1 VPSSE
6 PNTISACLVRWLMY
20 ANRSVVD
27 VLILHAY
34 VARVRWLMRQCCTR
48 RGAPLPSHLAPILC
62 RMRRRQR
69 RRESTAC
76 NSKSPKVHR
85 RESCLAT
92 AQIKPVSLPGPLEAR
107 AEFFAFRIS
116 ATAFPLPPLS
126 PHLALGVRRC
136 SAIALRL
143 GGCLCSLDDHLQV
156 LSLTTRLN
164 SRHQR
169 VHVLQG

>member
-1 VPSSE
+1 MPRSV
-6 PNTISACLVRWLMY
+6 IDDVDH
-20 ANRSVVD
+20 SVVD
-27 VLILHAY
+27 ALILYAY
-34 VARVRWLMRQCCTR
+34 AARVRWLMRQCCTR

-107 AEFFAFRIS
+107 AEF
-116 ATAFPLPPLS
+116 LPSVSQRRRFLS
-126 PHLALGVRRC
+126 PLFRLTSLWVCAGAAPLLFVLGER
-136 SAIALRL
+136 
-143 GGCLCSLDDHLQV
+143 LCSLGDHLFFC
-156 LSLTTRLN
+156 R
-164 SRHQR
+164 
-169 VHVLQG
+169 